1 MKKKV
6 LKTAAFFTALCLIT
20 GLAIFANALVGN
32 PVSRLLA
39 KRTAEAYLQENYR
52 NTDFMLERISYS
64 FKEGGYFAYIQAP
77 GSTDRY
83 FTLSMDMAGN
93 LVMDRY
99 ESMVLSGENTAR
111 RLNQAYRDLADSVLE
126 SPSFPFTID
135 IAFGDL
141 AFGDILQAADLEP
154 DRIYDVRELG
164 AEAGQL
170 TIYID
175 DETVRVD
182 RAAEILLELK
192 RMLEQGGVP
201 FSTIDFVLQ
210 RPQPGDGP
218 RPEIR
223 VEVIQFP
230 CAEIYASGLAERIAE
245 ANNAAREYH
254 AVLDQEK

>member
-111 RLNQAYRDLADSVLE
+111 RLNQAYRDLVDSVLE

-230 CAEIYASGLAERIAE
+230 CAEIYASGLTERIAE
-245 ANNAAREYH
+245 ANNAAREYYFCS
-254 AVLDQEK
+254 

>member
-1 MKKKV
+1 M
-6 LKTAAFFTALCLIT
+6 
-20 GLAIFANALVGN
+20 
-32 PVSRLLA
+32 
-39 KRTAEAYLQENYR
+39 
-52 NTDFMLERISYS
+52 
-64 FKEGGYFAYIQAP
+64 
-77 GSTDRY
+77 
-83 FTLSMDMAGN
+83 
-93 LVMDRY
+93 
-99 ESMVLSGENTAR
+99 
-111 RLNQAYRDLADSVLE
+111 
-126 SPSFPFTID
+126 
-135 IAFGDL
+135 

-175 DETVRVD
+175 DETVSVD

-210 RPQPGDGP
+210 RPRPGDGP

>member
-64 FKEGGYFAYIQAP
+64 FKEGGYFACIRAP

-99 ESMVLSGENTAR
+99 ESMALSGENTAR

-210 RPQPGDGP
+210 RPRPGDGP

-230 CAEIYASGLAERIAE
+230 CAEIYASGLTERIAE
-245 ANNAAREYH
+245 ANNAAREYR

>member
-111 RLNQAYRDLADSVLE
+111 RLNQAYRDLVDSVLE

-230 CAEIYASGLAERIAE
+230 CAEIYASGLTERIAE
-245 ANNAAREYH
+245 ANNATREYYFCS
-254 AVLDQEK
+254 

>member
-1 MKKKV
+1 MKKKA

-111 RLNQAYRDLADSVLE
+111 RLNQAYRDLVDSVLE

-230 CAEIYASGLAERIAE
+230 CAEIYASGLTERIAE
-245 ANNAAREYH
+245 ANNAAREYYFCS
-254 AVLDQEK
+254 

>member
-111 RLNQAYRDLADSVLE
+111 RLNQAYRDLVDSVLE

-245 ANNAAREYH
+245 ANNAAREYYFCS
-254 AVLDQEK
+254 

>member
-99 ESMVLSGENTAR
+99 ESMALSGENTAR
-111 RLNQAYRDLADSVLE
+111 RLNQAYRDLVDSVLE

>member
-111 RLNQAYRDLADSVLE
+111 RLNQAYRDLVDSVLE

-192 RMLEQGGVP
+192 RMLEQGGGP

-245 ANNAAREYH
+245 ANNAAREYYFCS
-254 AVLDQEK
+254 

>member
-111 RLNQAYRDLADSVLE
+111 RLNQAYRDLVDSVLE

-230 CAEIYASGLAERIAE
+230 CAEIYASGLTERIAE
-245 ANNAAREYH
+245 ANNAAREYR

>member
-111 RLNQAYRDLADSVLE
+111 RLNQAYRDLVDSVLE

-141 AFGDILQAADLEP
+141 AFGPYL
-154 DRIYDVRELG
+154 RR
-164 AEAGQL
+164 
-170 TIYID
+170 T
-175 DETVRVD
+175 
-182 RAAEILLELK
+182 
-192 RMLEQGGVP
+192 
-201 FSTIDFVLQ
+201 
-210 RPQPGDGP
+210 
-218 RPEIR
+218 
-223 VEVIQFP
+223 
-230 CAEIYASGLAERIAE
+230 
-245 ANNAAREYH
+245 
-254 AVLDQEK
+254 